1 MKKPIL
7 YTLLA
12 VLLVCFLSACVS
24 DPPEPIPTPSTTA
37 GETAGGSTEPTVD
50 ETTAEL
56 IPNET
61 TAEETTSEK
70 TAAEETTEEAP
81 VIPGKLEGLR
91 GKWYLSW
98 APSSGLLNLF
108 LERYNEVMATYSEE
122 QLNLALKVPL
132 THTSEQ
138 NGIRIEANFF
148 QEYYRTGEILQ
159 ARIKI
164 TNCSEEPFSFI
175 DRVSYNF
182 GIRYERNINSSEPI
196 RINDTFLTLKEKTVY
211 EGSTDDLDLQYGY
224 VLNPGESIV
233 FERARSLL
241 GLPQHRNYEA
251 IKIFV
256 GNTEGV
262 KEILIPI
269 ELVSLAPEEEETD
282 SEIAI
287 QHPQSRELCFL
298 PIKPYQRLEVPESKE
313 DLVLC
318 VVRDTTNRG
327 RAAYD

>member
-7 YTLLA
+7 CILLA
-12 VLLVCFLSACVS
+12 VLLVCFLTACVS
-24 DPPEPIPTPSTTA
+24 EAPTPGTSGT
-37 GETAGGSTEPTVD
+37 
-50 ETTAEL
+50 ETTAE
-56 IPNET
+56 PSPEET
-61 TAEETTSEK
+61 TAEETT
-70 TAAEETTEEAP
+70 AEETNPDETTVGAPATEEDAP

-98 APSSGLLNLF
+98 APSSGSLNLF

-182 GIRYERNINSSEPI
+182 GIRYERNIYSSEPI

-211 EGSTDDLDLQYGY
+211 EGSTDDLDLQYHY

-233 FERARSLL
+233 FERTRSLL

-251 IKIFV
+251 IRIFV

-269 ELVSLAPEEEETD
+269 ELTT
-282 SEIAI
+282 
-287 QHPQSRELCFL
+287 
-298 PIKPYQRLEVPESKE
+298 EVNA
-313 DLVLC
+313 
-318 VVRDTTNRG
+318 DT
-327 RAAYD
+327 AS

>member
-7 YTLLA
+7 CILLA
-12 VLLVCFLSACVS
+12 VLLVCFLTACVS
-24 DPPEPIPTPSTTA
+24 EAPTPGTSGT
-37 GETAGGSTEPTVD
+37 
-50 ETTAEL
+50 ETTAE
-56 IPNET
+56 PSPEET
-61 TAEETTSEK
+61 TAEETT
-70 TAAEETTEEAP
+70 AEETTAEETTAEETNPDETTVGAPATEEDAP

-98 APSSGLLNLF
+98 APSSGSLNLF

-182 GIRYERNINSSEPI
+182 GIRYERNIYSSEPI

-211 EGSTDDLDLQYGY
+211 EGSTDDLDLQYHY

-251 IKIFV
+251 IRIFV

-269 ELVSLAPEEEETD
+269 ELTT
-282 SEIAI
+282 
-287 QHPQSRELCFL
+287 
-298 PIKPYQRLEVPESKE
+298 EVNA
-313 DLVLC
+313 
-318 VVRDTTNRG
+318 DT
-327 RAAYD
+327 AS